1 MSDKAAGWGLPSS
14 RSVPKAS
21 RVPRLPDPLEG
32 KSKCSSKSTEACGAT
47 ALSLLTE
54 GGPTWG
60 GLRRERPELG
70 WSWQRNESWELID
83 PHLPWS
89 LSCLLTPRPALPLA
103 YIHMCL
109 LHRLEDRDALPRM
122 WPETY
127 HGHRLPAAEGRAQEP
142 WPRRRTTWVPTLT
155 LPLRCCVTGQLH
167 LLSVPQFP
175 SV

>member
-1 MSDKAAGWGLPSS
+1 MAESGLQIPSLTTMLPSLT
-14 RSVPKAS
+14 RQMFQK
-21 RVPRLPDPLEG
+21 LERRILQRDSLTFVSNRTSNHRAW
-32 KSKCSSKSTEACGAT
+32 KRGA
-47 ALSLLTE
+47 AAMEE
-54 GGPTWG
+54 GMSGH
-60 GLRRERPELG
+60 PELG

-83 PHLPWS
+83 PHLLWS